1 MSMTM
6 AEGRSECKRLFDECA
21 EILGRYGG
29 RITEDTPNDERKKI
43 DDNMAEINGLEIK
56 LGRLKLDDE
65 DAERI
70 ARGVRDY
77 GAPAD
82 PAPGGFEHRAVS
94 LGRYVTGR
102 PEYRSS
108 IQPGGALTG
117 QRPYLAV
124 ATPPEL
130 SLVDLAIRTARG
142 RKALITSGATSG
154 GAISINDRLPGITSL
169 AQSGTDFLD
178 ILPTLQTT
186 SDVVEWVQQTA
197 RTNGAA
203 PVAEATAT
211 TGASGLKPESSV
223 TFAVQNKPVE
233 TIATWIPVT
242 TRALADAPMLRS
254 AIDDELLYMIRQVLQ
269 TQAISGDGNSPNLLG
284 LNNQP
289 GIQTGAAG
297 TDSIG
302 AIFNAGLAVQ
312 VNGGVPAT
320 DVLLNQTAWAAI
332 RLMRENSATGSLG
345 GYIMG
350 SPNQA
355 GPMTIFGLDPTFVP
369 QLPANTA
376 FVLNATATTLALVE
390 REGGTVTMGWANDD
404 FLRNIV
410 RLLAELRALLIV
422 RRPLGIFKLTGM
434 P

>member
-21 EILGRYGG
+21 EILSRHGG

-65 DAERI
+65 DSERI

-142 RKALITSGATSG
+142 RKALVTSGATSG

-211 TGASGLKPESSV
+211 TGASGLKPESAI

-242 TRALADAPMLRS
+242 TRTLADAPMLRS
-254 AIDDELLYMIRQVLQ
+254 AIDDELLYMIRVGRDQAHARELGDGLARRLHHGLAEPGRADDDLRARPDVRPAAPGQHGVRLERDGDHARARRARGRHRHDGLGERRLPAQHRPAAGGASGAPDCSSAIGYLQ
-269 TQAISGDGNSPNLLG
+269 T
-284 LNNQP
+284 
-289 GIQTGAAG
+289 
-297 TDSIG
+297 
-302 AIFNAGLAVQ
+302 
-312 VNGGVPAT
+312 
-320 DVLLNQTAWAAI
+320 
-332 RLMRENSATGSLG
+332 
-345 GYIMG
+345 
-350 SPNQA
+350 
-355 GPMTIFGLDPTFVP
+355 
-369 QLPANTA
+369 
-376 FVLNATATTLALVE
+376 
-390 REGGTVTMGWANDD
+390 
-404 FLRNIV
+404 
-410 RLLAELRALLIV
+410 
-422 RRPLGIFKLTGM
+422 
-434 P
+434 

>member
-1 MSMTM
+1 VRRDPEQ
-6 AEGRSECKRLFDECA
+6 ARRPDHRGHPERRAQEDRRQHGRDQRPGDQARPSQARRRGRRPHRARRPRL
-21 EILGRYGG
+21 RH
-29 RITEDTPNDERKKI
+29 
-43 DDNMAEINGLEIK
+43 
-56 LGRLKLDDE
+56 
-65 DAERI
+65 
-70 ARGVRDY
+70 
-77 GAPAD
+77 APAD
-82 PAPGGFEHRAVS
+82 PAPAAS
-94 LGRYVTGR
+94 STGPSR
-102 PEYRSS
+102 SAATSPAARSTARRSS
-108 IQPGGALTG
+108 RAARSPG

-154 GAISINDRLPGITSL
+154 GAISVNDRLPGITSL

-197 RTNGAA
+197 RTNNAA

-211 TGASGLKPESSV
+211 TGTSGLKPESAI
-223 TFAVQNKPVE
+223 TYAVQNKPVE
-233 TIATWIPVT
+233 TIATWIPIT

-269 TQAISGDGNSPNLLG
+269 TQTISGDGNSPNLLG

-297 TDSIG
+297 TDSIA

-320 DVLLNQTAWAAI
+320 DVLLNQTAWA
-332 RLMRENSATGSLG
+332 R
-345 GYIMG
+345 
-350 SPNQA
+350 
-355 GPMTIFGLDPTFVP
+355 FG
-369 QLPANTA
+369 
-376 FVLNATATTLALVE
+376 
-390 REGGTVTMGWANDD
+390 
-404 FLRNIV
+404 
-410 RLLAELRALLIV
+410 
-422 RRPLGIFKLTGM
+422 
-434 P
+434 

>member
-65 DAERI
+65 DADRI

-154 GAISINDRLPGITSL
+154 GAISINDRLPGSPAWRSPGPTSSTSCRRSRPPPTSS
-169 AQSGTDFLD
+169 SGSSRPRA
-178 ILPTLQTT
+178 PTARPRSRRRPRPPAPAGSSRNPRSPSPCRTSRSRRSRPGFRSPPARSRTRRCCARRSTT
-186 SDVVEWVQQTA
+186 SCST
-197 RTNGAA
+197 
-203 PVAEATAT
+203 
-211 TGASGLKPESSV
+211 
-223 TFAVQNKPVE
+223 
-233 TIATWIPVT
+233 
-242 TRALADAPMLRS
+242 
-254 AIDDELLYMIRQVLQ
+254 
-269 TQAISGDGNSPNLLG
+269 
-284 LNNQP
+284 
-289 GIQTGAAG
+289 
-297 TDSIG
+297 
-302 AIFNAGLAVQ
+302 
-312 VNGGVPAT
+312 
-320 DVLLNQTAWAAI
+320 
-332 RLMRENSATGSLG
+332 
-345 GYIMG
+345 
-350 SPNQA
+350 
-355 GPMTIFGLDPTFVP
+355 
-369 QLPANTA
+369 
-376 FVLNATATTLALVE
+376 
-390 REGGTVTMGWANDD
+390 
-404 FLRNIV
+404 
-410 RLLAELRALLIV
+410 
-422 RRPLGIFKLTGM
+422 
-434 P
+434 